1 MTDTVKYLEDLFS
14 RFYDRYDIPI
24 ILSTLTMAQREWI
37 IGCGYLIN
45 VIASSHYEIYKK

>member
-24 ILSTLTMAQREWI
+24 IMTILTVDQRNWI
-37 IGCGYLIN
+37 IGRGYMIK
-45 VIASSHYEIYKK
+45 VIGSSHYEIYKK